1 MRVELSDVGHGYDA
15 GPPLFAH
22 LSAELLPG
30 RTYALTG
37 PSGAGKSTLLAI
49 LAEMLRPRSGTV
61 RRDDVRE
68 VRWVFQNPFG
78 VARRSV
84 LDHVVHA
91 CLLRGQRRADAE
103 PWALELLAD
112 FGLRDRAHHRFAAL
126 SGGEAQ
132 RLMLARAVAGA
143 PDLLLVD
150 EPTAQLDAV
159 TADVVNRSLE
169 QVAGRGAIV
178 VIATHDPRTR
188 DHCSDLIDLTAHLGA
203 AGAGTG
209 TGTTGPG

>member
-1 MRVELSDVGHGYDA
+1 VRVELIDVGHGYGS
-15 GPPLFAH
+15 GPALFEG
-22 LSAELLPG
+22 LTTTLRPG

-37 PSGAGKSTLLAI
+37 PSGSGKSTLLAVV
-49 LAEMLRPRSGTV
+49 AEMLRPRTGTV
-61 RRDDVRE
+61 RRVDVHE

-78 VARRSV
+78 VPRRSA

-91 CLLRGQRRADAE
+91 LLLRGMRRREAE
-103 PWALELLAD
+103 PVAERLLAD
-112 FGLRDRAHHRFAAL
+112 FGLAALAGHRFAAL

-132 RLMLARAVAGA
+132 RLMLARAVASA

-159 TADVVNRSLE
+159 TAQVVNRSLE
-169 QVAGRGAIV
+169 QVAGRGAVV

-188 DHCSDLIDLTAHLGA
+188 DHCSDLIDLAAHLPDPVA
-203 AGAGTG
+203 AAAR
-209 TGTTGPG
+209 